1 MDGNLSLILA
11 FLVSI
16 SVVLA
21 LVIKFKLHPFLS
33 LFIGCLLM
41 GVCSGLDP
49 MAIIKTSC
57 KGFGDTMGDI
67 GIIILLG
74 VAMGQILHE
83 SGCTREIANTMLRLC
98 GREKSALALNLTGYI
113 ISIPVFFDAA
123 FVILIGLIREM
134 AREGKLALNTL
145 VTALV
150 VGLTCTHALVIPTPG
165 PVAVAGNM
173 GADIGWFIV
182 YGVLIALPASLIGGV
197 LYGKFLGRKSPI
209 FLTDEEPDAAL
220 VEQALAKSD
229 HPSGALG
236 IAIIF
241 LPIMLIFFANI
252 LNAFLDPASSA
263 SRVVSFFGNTNIV
276 LLITVFVAYF
286 SLARAPPR
294 TFRHRGFARRRI
306 RGLHPRHHRRGRG
319 VRGRHRRER
328 HQHRHR
334 RRHAEL
340 EHPGHPARLPHEPVP
355 AHRPRLHYGLHRDG
369 LRRAR
374 PGRFPARRLPGPR
387 GPRHL
392 LRRHRPRPAQRLR
405 LLDHLQDVRPEH
417 QAGVPRLPHPHADFR
432 PRGACR
438 PPHPEHVRK
447 LPPRPHVA
455 VPRGAST
462 GPALFFKHYFKES
475 LWQNFPQACSTT
487 SSAPSCAALQAPM
500 SPGPPA

>member
-74 VAMGQILHE
+74 VAMGQVLHE

-134 AREGKLALNTL
+134 SREGKLALNTL

-182 YGVLIALPASLIGGV
+182 YGALIALPASLIGGV

-209 FLTDEEPDAAL
+209 FLTDEDPDAAL
-220 VEQALAKSD
+220 VEQALAKKN

-241 LPIMLIFFANI
+241 LPIVLIFIANT

-263 SRVVSFFGNTNIV
+263 SRIVSFFGNTNIV

-286 SLARAPPR
+286 ALRDHLPEPFDTVVSRGAESVGSILAIIGAGGAFNAILKTSGLADSLAQ
-294 TFRHRGFARRRI
+294 I
-306 RGLHPRHHRRGRG
+306 LSNLHMHPILLAWL
-319 VRGRHRRER
+319 VALVL
-328 HQHRHR
+328 
-334 RRHAEL
+334 HA
-340 EHPGHPARLPHEPVP
+340 
-355 AHRPRLHYGLHRDG
+355 
-369 LRRAR
+369 
-374 PGRFPARRLPGPR
+374 
-387 GPRHL
+387 
-392 LRRHRPRPAQRLR
+392 
-405 LLDHLQDVRPEH
+405 
-417 QAGVPRLPHPHADFR
+417 
-432 PRGACR
+432 
-438 PPHPEHVRK
+438 
-447 LPPRPHVA
+447 A
-455 VPRGAST
+455 VG
-462 GPALFFKHYFKES
+462 
-475 LWQNFPQACSTT
+475 
-487 SSAPSCAALQAPM
+487 SAPVAMMGATAIVAPM
-500 SPGPPA
+500 LPLYPNVSPEIITIAIGSGAIGCTIVTDSLFWLVKQYCGATLNETFKYYTTATFIASVLALGGTFLLSFII

>member
-263 SRVVSFFGNTNIV
+263 SRVVSFFLNAFLDPASSASRVVSFFGNTNIV

-286 SLARAPPR
+286 SLREHLPEPFDTVVSRGAESVGSILAIIGAGGAFGAVIGASGISTAIVDVMQSWSIPVILLGFLMSQCLRIGLGSITVSIVTASAVLAPVASQLGASPVLVGLAICCGGIGLGLPNDS
-294 TFRHRGFARRRI
+294 GFWTI
-306 RGLHPRHHRRGRG
+306 CKMSGLSTKQAFLVYPIPT
-319 VRGRHRRER
+319 
-328 HQHRHR
+328 
-334 RRHAEL
+334 L
-340 EHPGHPARLPHEPVP
+340 IS
-355 AHRPRLHYGLHRDG
+355 GLVG
-369 LRRAR
+369 LAVLLILNM
-374 PGRFPARRLPGPR
+374 FASSLPG
-387 GPRHL
+387 L
-392 LRRHRPRPAQRLR
+392 
-405 LLDHLQDVRPEH
+405 
-417 QAGVPRLPHPHADFR
+417 
-432 PRGACR
+432 
-438 PPHPEHVRK
+438 
-447 LPPRPHVA
+447 
-455 VPRGAST
+455 
-462 GPALFFKHYFKES
+462 
-475 LWQNFPQACSTT
+475 
-487 SSAPSCAALQAPM
+487 M
-500 SPGPPA
+500 

>member
-182 YGVLIALPASLIGGV
+182 YGALIALPASLIGGV
-197 LYGKFLGRKSPI
+197 LYGKYLGRKFPI
-209 FLTDEEPDAAL
+209 FLTDEEPDARPCGTGPRQ
-220 VEQALAKSD
+220 VRPPQ
-229 HPSGALG
+229 
-236 IAIIF
+236 
-241 LPIMLIFFANI
+241 
-252 LNAFLDPASSA
+252 
-263 SRVVSFFGNTNIV
+263 R
-276 LLITVFVAYF
+276 
-286 SLARAPPR
+286 RA
-294 TFRHRGFARRRI
+294 RHR
-306 RGLHPRHHRRGRG
+306 HH
-319 VRGRHRRER
+319 
-328 HQHRHR
+328 
-334 RRHAEL
+334 L
-340 EHPGHPARLPHEPVP
+340 P
-355 AHRPRLHYGLHRDG
+355 AHRADFLCQHTE
-369 LRRAR
+369 
-374 PGRFPARRLPGPR
+374 RLP
-387 GPRHL
+387 
-392 LRRHRPRPAQRLR
+392 
-405 LLDHLQDVRPEH
+405 
-417 QAGVPRLPHPHADFR
+417 
-432 PRGACR
+432 
-438 PPHPEHVRK
+438 
-447 LPPRPHVA
+447 
-455 VPRGAST
+455 
-462 GPALFFKHYFKES
+462 
-475 LWQNFPQACSTT
+475 
-487 SSAPSCAALQAPM
+487 
-500 SPGPPA
+500 

>member
-286 SLARAPPR
+286 SLREHLPEPFDTVVSRGAESVGSILAIIGAGGAFGAVIGASGISTAIVDVMQSWSIPVILLGFLMSQCLRIGLGSITVSIVTASAVLAPVASQLGASPVLVGLAICCGGIGLGLPNDSSFW
-294 TFRHRGFARRRI
+294 TICKMSGLSTKQAFLVYPIPTLISGLVGLAVLLILNMFASS
-306 RGLHPRHHRRGRG
+306 
-319 VRGRHRRER
+319 
-328 HQHRHR
+328 
-334 RRHAEL
+334 
-340 EHPGHPARLPHEPVP
+340 
-355 AHRPRLHYGLHRDG
+355 
-369 LRRAR
+369 
-374 PGRFPARRLPGPR
+374 LPG
-387 GPRHL
+387 L
-392 LRRHRPRPAQRLR
+392 
-405 LLDHLQDVRPEH
+405 
-417 QAGVPRLPHPHADFR
+417 
-432 PRGACR
+432 
-438 PPHPEHVRK
+438 
-447 LPPRPHVA
+447 
-455 VPRGAST
+455 
-462 GPALFFKHYFKES
+462 
-475 LWQNFPQACSTT
+475 
-487 SSAPSCAALQAPM
+487 M
-500 SPGPPA
+500 

>member
-165 PVAVAGNM
+165 PVAACC
-173 GADIGWFIV
+173 
-182 YGVLIALPASLIGGV
+182 
-197 LYGKFLGRKSPI
+197 
-209 FLTDEEPDAAL
+209 T
-220 VEQALAKSD
+220 
-229 HPSGALG
+229 
-236 IAIIF
+236 
-241 LPIMLIFFANI
+241 
-252 LNAFLDPASSA
+252 ASSSAGSPPFSSRTRSPTPPLWSRPSPSPTTPAARSA
-263 SRVVSFFGNTNIV
+263 S
-276 LLITVFVAYF
+276 
-286 SLARAPPR
+286 P
-294 TFRHRGFARRRI
+294 
-306 RGLHPRHHRRGRG
+306 
-319 VRGRHRRER
+319 
-328 HQHRHR
+328 
-334 RRHAEL
+334 
-340 EHPGHPARLPHEPVP
+340 
-355 AHRPRLHYGLHRDG
+355 
-369 LRRAR
+369 
-374 PGRFPARRLPGPR
+374 
-387 GPRHL
+387 
-392 LRRHRPRPAQRLR
+392 
-405 LLDHLQDVRPEH
+405 
-417 QAGVPRLPHPHADFR
+417 
-432 PRGACR
+432 
-438 PPHPEHVRK
+438 
-447 LPPRPHVA
+447 
-455 VPRGAST
+455 
-462 GPALFFKHYFKES
+462 
-475 LWQNFPQACSTT
+475 
-487 SSAPSCAALQAPM
+487 SSSCPSC
-500 SPGPPA
+500 

>member
-182 YGVLIALPASLIGGV
+182 YGALIALPASLIGGV
-197 LYGKFLGRKSPI
+197 LYGKYLGRKFPI

-220 VEQALAKSD
+220 VEQALAKSA

-241 LPIMLIFFANI
+241 LPIVLIFFANI
-252 LNAFLDPASSA
+252 LNAF
-263 SRVVSFFGNTNIV
+263 
-276 LLITVFVAYF
+276 
-286 SLARAPPR
+286 
-294 TFRHRGFARRRI
+294 
-306 RGLHPRHHRRGRG
+306 
-319 VRGRHRRER
+319 
-328 HQHRHR
+328 
-334 RRHAEL
+334 
-340 EHPGHPARLPHEPVP
+340 
-355 AHRPRLHYGLHRDG
+355 
-369 LRRAR
+369 
-374 PGRFPARRLPGPR
+374 
-387 GPRHL
+387 
-392 LRRHRPRPAQRLR
+392 RPRPPAASSPSSATPTSCCLSPCSWRISPCASTCPSLST
-405 LLDHLQDVRPEH
+405 PW
-417 QAGVPRLPHPHADFR
+417 FR
-432 PRGACR
+432 AAPNPWAPSSPSSARAARSGPSSARAASAPPSSTSCR
-438 PPHPEHVRK
+438 
-447 LPPRPHVA
+447 A
-455 VPRGAST
+455 GASR
-462 GPALFFKHYFKES
+462 S
-475 LWQNFPQACSTT
+475 SCSA
-487 SSAPSCAALQAPM
+487 SS
-500 SPGPPA
+500 

>member
-1 MDGNLSLILA
+1 ML
-11 FLVSI
+11 
-16 SVVLA
+16 
-21 LVIKFKLHPFLS
+21 
-33 LFIGCLLM
+33 
-41 GVCSGLDP
+41 GLDP

-57 KGFGDTMGDI
+57 KGFRGHDGRHRHHHPARRRHGADPPR
-67 GIIILLG
+67 
-74 VAMGQILHE
+74 

-286 SLARAPPR
+286 SLREHLPEPFDTVVSRGAESVAPSSPSSARAARSGPSSARAASAPPSS
-294 TFRHRGFARRRI
+294 TSC
-306 RGLHPRHHRRGRG
+306 
-319 VRGRHRRER
+319 
-328 HQHRHR
+328 
-334 RRHAEL
+334 
-340 EHPGHPARLPHEPVP
+340 
-355 AHRPRLHYGLHRDG
+355 
-369 LRRAR
+369 RA
-374 PGRFPARRLPGPR
+374 
-387 GPRHL
+387 
-392 LRRHRPRPAQRLR
+392 
-405 LLDHLQDVRPEH
+405 
-417 QAGVPRLPHPHADFR
+417 
-432 PRGACR
+432 
-438 PPHPEHVRK
+438 
-447 LPPRPHVA
+447 
-455 VPRGAST
+455 GASR
-462 GPALFFKHYFKES
+462 S
-475 LWQNFPQACSTT
+475 SCSA
-487 SSAPSCAALQAPM
+487 SS
-500 SPGPPA
+500 

>member
-74 VAMGQILHE
+74 VAMGQVLHE

-134 AREGKLALNTL
+134 SREGKLALNTL

-182 YGVLIALPASLIGGV
+182 YGALIALPASLIGGV

-220 VEQALAKSD
+220 VEQALAKKN

-241 LPIMLIFFANI
+241 LPIVLIFIANT

-263 SRVVSFFGNTNIV
+263 SRIVSFFGNTNIV

-286 SLARAPPR
+286 ALRDHLPEPFDTVVSRGAESVGSILAIIGAGGA
-294 TFRHRGFARRRI
+294 FGAVI
-306 RGLHPRHHRRGRG
+306 RC
-319 VRGRHRRER
+319 ER

-334 RRHAEL
+334 QCHAEL
-340 EHPGHPARLPHEPVP
+340 EHPGHPARLPHEPVL
-355 AHRPRLHYGLHRDG
+355 AHRPRLHYGFHRDG

-374 PGRFPARRLPGPR
+374 PGHFPARRLPRPR

-405 LLDHLQDVRPEH
+405 FLDHLQDVRPEH
-417 QAGVPRLPHPHADFR
+417 QAGIPRLPHPHADLR
-432 PRGACR
+432 RRGACR
-438 PPHPEHVRK
+438 PPYPEYVRRF
-447 LPPRPHVA
+447 PPRPHVTLQG
-455 VPRGAST
+455 GASM
-462 GPALFFKHYFKES
+462 GPAPLF
-475 LWQNFPQACSTT
+475 QA
-487 SSAPSCAALQAPM
+487 LL
-500 SPGPPA
+500 

>member
-263 SRVVSFFGNTNIV
+263 SRAVSFFGNTNIV

-306 RGLHPRHHRRGRG
+306 RGLHPRHHRRGGAFGAVIGASGISTAIVDVMQSWSIPVILLGFLMSQCLRIG
-319 VRGRHRRER
+319 LGSITVSIVTASAVLAPVASQLG
-328 HQHRHR
+328 
-334 RRHAEL
+334 ASPVL
-340 EHPGHPARLPHEPVP
+340 VGLAICCGGIGLGLPNDSGFWTICKMS
-355 AHRPRLHYGLHRDG
+355 GLSTKQAFLVYPIPTLISG
-369 LRRAR
+369 LVGLAVLLILNM
-374 PGRFPARRLPGPR
+374 FASSLPG
-387 GPRHL
+387 L
-392 LRRHRPRPAQRLR
+392 
-405 LLDHLQDVRPEH
+405 
-417 QAGVPRLPHPHADFR
+417 
-432 PRGACR
+432 
-438 PPHPEHVRK
+438 
-447 LPPRPHVA
+447 
-455 VPRGAST
+455 
-462 GPALFFKHYFKES
+462 
-475 LWQNFPQACSTT
+475 
-487 SSAPSCAALQAPM
+487 M
-500 SPGPPA
+500 

>member
-286 SLARAPPR
+286 SLREHLPEPFDTVVSRGAESVGSILAIIGAGGAFGAVIGASGISTAIVDVMQSWSIPVILLGFLMSQCLRIGLGSITVSIVTASAVLAPVASQLGASPVLAICCGGIGLGLPNDS
-294 TFRHRGFARRRI
+294 GFWTI
-306 RGLHPRHHRRGRG
+306 CKMSGLSTKQAFLVYPIPT
-319 VRGRHRRER
+319 
-328 HQHRHR
+328 
-334 RRHAEL
+334 L
-340 EHPGHPARLPHEPVP
+340 IS
-355 AHRPRLHYGLHRDG
+355 GLVG
-369 LRRAR
+369 LAVLLILNM
-374 PGRFPARRLPGPR
+374 FASSLPG
-387 GPRHL
+387 L
-392 LRRHRPRPAQRLR
+392 
-405 LLDHLQDVRPEH
+405 
-417 QAGVPRLPHPHADFR
+417 
-432 PRGACR
+432 
-438 PPHPEHVRK
+438 
-447 LPPRPHVA
+447 
-455 VPRGAST
+455 
-462 GPALFFKHYFKES
+462 
-475 LWQNFPQACSTT
+475 
-487 SSAPSCAALQAPM
+487 M
-500 SPGPPA
+500 

>member
-1 MDGNLSLILA
+1 
-11 FLVSI
+11 
-16 SVVLA
+16 
-21 LVIKFKLHPFLS
+21 
-33 LFIGCLLM
+33 M

-220 VEQALAKSD
+220 VEQ
-229 HPSGALG
+229 P
-236 IAIIF
+236 
-241 LPIMLIFFANI
+241 PYR
-252 LNAFLDPASSA
+252 AF
-263 SRVVSFFGNTNIV
+263 SF
-276 LLITVFVAYF
+276 
-286 SLARAPPR
+286 
-294 TFRHRGFARRRI
+294 
-306 RGLHPRHHRRGRG
+306 
-319 VRGRHRRER
+319 
-328 HQHRHR
+328 
-334 RRHAEL
+334 
-340 EHPGHPARLPHEPVP
+340 
-355 AHRPRLHYGLHRDG
+355 
-369 LRRAR
+369 
-374 PGRFPARRLPGPR
+374 
-387 GPRHL
+387 
-392 LRRHRPRPAQRLR
+392 
-405 LLDHLQDVRPEH
+405 
-417 QAGVPRLPHPHADFR
+417 
-432 PRGACR
+432 
-438 PPHPEHVRK
+438 
-447 LPPRPHVA
+447 
-455 VPRGAST
+455 
-462 GPALFFKHYFKES
+462 
-475 LWQNFPQACSTT
+475 
-487 SSAPSCAALQAPM
+487 
-500 SPGPPA
+500 

>member
-173 GADIGWFIV
+173 ARTSAGSSSTAC
-182 YGVLIALPASLIGGV
+182 S
-197 LYGKFLGRKSPI
+197 SPC
-209 FLTDEEPDAAL
+209 PPRSSAACCT
-220 VEQALAKSD
+220 
-229 HPSGALG
+229 
-236 IAIIF
+236 
-241 LPIMLIFFANI
+241 
-252 LNAFLDPASSA
+252 ASSSAGSPPFSSRTRSPTPPLWSRPSPSPTTPAARSA
-263 SRVVSFFGNTNIV
+263 S
-276 LLITVFVAYF
+276 
-286 SLARAPPR
+286 P
-294 TFRHRGFARRRI
+294 
-306 RGLHPRHHRRGRG
+306 
-319 VRGRHRRER
+319 
-328 HQHRHR
+328 
-334 RRHAEL
+334 
-340 EHPGHPARLPHEPVP
+340 
-355 AHRPRLHYGLHRDG
+355 
-369 LRRAR
+369 
-374 PGRFPARRLPGPR
+374 
-387 GPRHL
+387 
-392 LRRHRPRPAQRLR
+392 
-405 LLDHLQDVRPEH
+405 
-417 QAGVPRLPHPHADFR
+417 
-432 PRGACR
+432 
-438 PPHPEHVRK
+438 
-447 LPPRPHVA
+447 
-455 VPRGAST
+455 
-462 GPALFFKHYFKES
+462 
-475 LWQNFPQACSTT
+475 
-487 SSAPSCAALQAPM
+487 SSSCPSC
-500 SPGPPA
+500 

>member
-182 YGVLIALPASLIGGV
+182 YGVLIA
-197 LYGKFLGRKSPI
+197 
-209 FLTDEEPDAAL
+209 
-220 VEQALAKSD
+220 
-229 HPSGALG
+229 
-236 IAIIF
+236 
-241 LPIMLIFFANI
+241 
-252 LNAFLDPASSA
+252 
-263 SRVVSFFGNTNIV
+263 
-276 LLITVFVAYF
+276 
-286 SLARAPPR
+286 
-294 TFRHRGFARRRI
+294 
-306 RGLHPRHHRRGRG
+306 
-319 VRGRHRRER
+319 
-328 HQHRHR
+328 
-334 RRHAEL
+334 
-340 EHPGHPARLPHEPVP
+340 
-355 AHRPRLHYGLHRDG
+355 
-369 LRRAR
+369 
-374 PGRFPARRLPGPR
+374 
-387 GPRHL
+387 
-392 LRRHRPRPAQRLR
+392 
-405 LLDHLQDVRPEH
+405 
-417 QAGVPRLPHPHADFR
+417 
-432 PRGACR
+432 
-438 PPHPEHVRK
+438 
-447 LPPRPHVA
+447 
-455 VPRGAST
+455 
-462 GPALFFKHYFKES
+462 
-475 LWQNFPQACSTT
+475 
-487 SSAPSCAALQAPM
+487 
-500 SPGPPA
+500 

>member
-1 MDGNLSLILA
+1 MDGHFSLILA

-21 LVIKFKLHPFLS
+21 LVIKCKLHPFLS

-49 MAIIKTSC
+49 IAIIKTSC

-134 AREGKLALNTL
+134 AREGKLALNML

-182 YGVLIALPASLIGGV
+182 YGALIALPASLIGGV
-197 LYGKFLGRKSPI
+197 LYGKLLAKKSPI
-209 FLTDEEPDAAL
+209 FLIDEETIVPVAA
-220 VEQALAKSD
+220 EQNIAKKA
-229 HPSGALG
+229 HPSGGLG
-236 IAIIF
+236 IFIIF
-241 LPIMLIFFANI
+241 LPIFLIFIANT

-263 SRVVSFFGNTNIV
+263 SRIVSFFGNTNIV

-286 SLARAPPR
+286 SLRDYLPEPFDSVVSRGAESVGSILAIIGAGGAFGAVIGASGISTAIVDVMQSWSIPVILLGFLMSQCLRIGLGSITVSIVTASAVLAPVASQLGASPVLVGLAICCGGIGLGLPNDS
-294 TFRHRGFARRRI
+294 GFWTI
-306 RGLHPRHHRRGRG
+306 CKMSGLSTKQAFLVYPIPT
-319 VRGRHRRER
+319 
-328 HQHRHR
+328 
-334 RRHAEL
+334 L
-340 EHPGHPARLPHEPVP
+340 IS
-355 AHRPRLHYGLHRDG
+355 GLVG
-369 LRRAR
+369 LLCLIILNMFA
-374 PGRFPARRLPGPR
+374 GTLPG
-387 GPRHL
+387 L
-392 LRRHRPRPAQRLR
+392 
-405 LLDHLQDVRPEH
+405 
-417 QAGVPRLPHPHADFR
+417 
-432 PRGACR
+432 
-438 PPHPEHVRK
+438 
-447 LPPRPHVA
+447 
-455 VPRGAST
+455 
-462 GPALFFKHYFKES
+462 
-475 LWQNFPQACSTT
+475 
-487 SSAPSCAALQAPM
+487 M
-500 SPGPPA
+500 

>member
-150 VGLTCTHALVIPTPG
+150 VGLTCTHAGSSSTARSSPCPPRSSAACCTASTSAGSSPFSSRTRSPTP
-165 PVAVAGNM
+165 PLWNRPSPSPPT
-173 GADIGWFIV
+173 
-182 YGVLIALPASLIGGV
+182 PAA
-197 LYGKFLGRKSPI
+197 R
-209 FLTDEEPDAAL
+209 
-220 VEQALAKSD
+220 
-229 HPSGALG
+229 
-236 IAIIF
+236 
-241 LPIMLIFFANI
+241 
-252 LNAFLDPASSA
+252 SA
-263 SRVVSFFGNTNIV
+263 S
-276 LLITVFVAYF
+276 
-286 SLARAPPR
+286 P
-294 TFRHRGFARRRI
+294 
-306 RGLHPRHHRRGRG
+306 
-319 VRGRHRRER
+319 
-328 HQHRHR
+328 
-334 RRHAEL
+334 
-340 EHPGHPARLPHEPVP
+340 
-355 AHRPRLHYGLHRDG
+355 
-369 LRRAR
+369 
-374 PGRFPARRLPGPR
+374 
-387 GPRHL
+387 
-392 LRRHRPRPAQRLR
+392 
-405 LLDHLQDVRPEH
+405 
-417 QAGVPRLPHPHADFR
+417 
-432 PRGACR
+432 
-438 PPHPEHVRK
+438 
-447 LPPRPHVA
+447 
-455 VPRGAST
+455 
-462 GPALFFKHYFKES
+462 
-475 LWQNFPQACSTT
+475 
-487 SSAPSCAALQAPM
+487 SSSCPSC
-500 SPGPPA
+500 